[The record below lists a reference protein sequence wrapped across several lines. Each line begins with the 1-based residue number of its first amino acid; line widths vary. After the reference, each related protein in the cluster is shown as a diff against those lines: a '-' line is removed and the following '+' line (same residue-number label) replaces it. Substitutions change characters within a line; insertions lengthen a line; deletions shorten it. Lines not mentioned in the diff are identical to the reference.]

1 MIAGGANDPKVQ
13 VQAGVTLEKLMQLIL
28 KLMGT
33 SSYRDTVCGSVSFAW
48 ADLKSMIVMYSLH
61 NFQKFLAGAGF
72 FR

>member
-33 SSYRDTVCGSVSFAW
+33 SSYRDTVCGELKAVQESFKSPSVC
-48 ADLKSMIVMYSLH
+48 IVKVL
-61 NFQKFLAGAGF
+61 
-72 FR
+72 